1 MWGPFT
7 TSIRWALKSANHKCQ
22 RELQR
27 DFLEVHLQCQR
38 TCGCMAASPSA
49 CCTVA
54 LGGHIRQTIQS
65 LSSTHVSHCSP
76 SLVMLGLSRNLF
88 VDCMWGGAGGRR
100 GLCLCV
106 RCPTGSIV
114 SSCSAHASCWETLLV
129 LHYSQHPQ
137 RLKKVDGEK
146 ELYLHRMCVTPI
158 NYYLDVMQML

>member
-1 MWGPFT
+1 
-7 TSIRWALKSANHKCQ
+7 
-22 RELQR
+22 
-27 DFLEVHLQCQR
+27 
-38 TCGCMAASPSA
+38 MAASPSV

-65 LSSTHVSHCSP
+65 LSSTHVLQPLFSVSGHAWIKQE
-76 SLVMLGLSRNLF
+76 SLCGLY
-88 VDCMWGGAGGRR
+88 VGGVEGVAGGRR

-114 SSCSAHASCWETLLV
+114 SSCSAHAWCWETLLV
-129 LHYSQHPQ
+129 LHYSRTREHPQ